1 MATLIKNGRIVPD
14 SWRRLDAEA
23 GGWLLPGESGLVPDF
38 PQEEDLLVPLPLW
51 LLRREDLLARRGANG
66 VLLDAADDPGAIA
79 ADLER
84 LALVAVNFPK
94 FADGRGYS
102 TARLLRERYGY
113 RGELRAI
120 GVVQRDQLLFMQR
133 SGFDSYAL
141 REGEDAV
148 SALEAF
154 SELSEEYQA
163 SVTRPLPLFRRRA
176 SA

>member
-1 MATLIKNGRIVPD
+1 MATLIRNGRIVPD
-14 SWRRLDAEA
+14 SWRRLDAGAARWADDEN
-23 GGWLLPGESGLVPDF
+23 
-38 PQEEDLLVPLPLW
+38 LLVPLELW
-51 LLRREDLLARRGANG
+51 LARRADWLARRGANG
-66 VLLDAADDPGAIA
+66 VLLDAADEPGAIA
-79 ADLER
+79 PDLER

-113 RGELRAI
+113 RGELRAV
-120 GVVQRDQLLFMQR
+120 GVVQRDQLLFMRR
-133 SGFDSYAL
+133 SGFDSFAL
-141 REGEDAV
+141 SEGEDAV

-154 SELSEEYQA
+154 SELPEEYQA